1 MKSKLLAVAA
11 SVLLASALSAPAN
24 ATTYQ
29 LDVFGTTST
38 SVYLC
43 GTIGSSC
50 GTVTTEQFAG
60 GYHVAIETH
69 TPDNAFGFSLS
80 SVFMQVEGPFSLTL
94 PTSWWRAWNWST
106 DPVHTPLGSFVGEL
120 TCLPSSPDSCGFA
133 HWINFDILTS
143 GELLGN
149 EAGIVF
155 AVLLAN
161 GASGPTPD
169 YIGAQYVAPP
179 LVTPL
184 PAALPLFATGLGALG
199 LLGWRRKRKAVAA

>member
-1 MKSKLLAVAA
+1 MKSTLLAVAA
-11 SVLLASALSAPAN
+11 TVLLASVVALVSPAR
-24 ATTYQ
+24 ADVYQ
-29 LDVFGTTST
+29 LDQFGSTST

-169 YIGAQYVAPP
+169 YIGAQYVAVPGP
-179 LVTPL
+179 IAGAGL
-184 PAALPLFATGLGALG
+184 PGILFAGAG
-199 LLGWRRKRKAVAA
+199 LLAWWRRKRKAAAC